1 VNGMPRKLLIALLL
15 PVTALLAQPDKTAW
29 DVLKQG
35 LAGKSPDQRR
45 QALTAIGSI
54 GLAPEAIQQVE
65 LALKDQDL
73 LVRLTALAVLGQM
86 KAKASIPALQSTLDD
101 SSMEVA
107 FTAAKTLLELGD
119 KRGRGLIEDILAG
132 QRRISDAKGPGGLL
146 GPFNLGILGAE
157 QAFRDGAASARAQ
170 AATLLGQDCDS
181 PARGLLEQTCAGDK
195 NWAVKAA
202 AARALGQCGHEEAIP
217 KLEQSLA
224 DSRDAVRFMAAAA
237 IIRLV
242 QKP

>member
-1 VNGMPRKLLIALLL
+1 MFRKLLIALLL
-15 PVTALLAQPDKTAW
+15 PATALLAQPDKTAW
-29 DVLKQG
+29 EVLKQG
-35 LAGKSPDQRR
+35 LAGKSPDKRR

-65 LALKDQDL
+65 LALKDQDV

-86 KAKASIPALQSTLDD
+86 KSKASLPALQSALDD

-107 FTAAKTLLELGD
+107 FAAAQALLELGD
-119 KRGRGLIEDILAG
+119 KRGRALIEDILSG
-132 QRRISDAKGPGGLL
+132 QRRISDAKGSGGLL

-157 QAFRDGAASARAQ
+157 QALKDGSASARAL
-170 AATLLGQDCDS
+170 AATMLGQDCDA
-181 PARGLLEQTCAGDK
+181 PARQLLEQACAGEK

-202 AARALGQCGHEEAIP
+202 AAKALGQCGQKDAIP

>member
-1 VNGMPRKLLIALLL
+1 MPRKLLIALLL
-15 PVTALLAQPDKTAW
+15 PATALLAQPDKTAW

-35 LAGKSPDQRR
+35 LAGKSPDKRR

-86 KAKASIPALQSTLDD
+86 KSAPSIPALQSLLDD
-101 SSMEVA
+101 PSMEVA
-107 FTAAKTLLELGD
+107 FAAAKALLDLGD
-119 KRGRGLIEDILAG
+119 KRGRALIEDILSG
-132 QRRISDAKGPGGLL
+132 QRRISDAKGSSGLL

-157 QAFRDGAASARAQ
+157 QALKDGSASARAL
-170 AATLLGQDCDS
+170 AATMLGQDCDA
-181 PARGLLEQTCAGDK
+181 PARQLLEQSCASEK

-202 AARALGQCGHEEAIP
+202 AARALGQCGHQEAIP

-224 DSRDAVRFMAAAA
+224 DSRDAVRFMAAAS